1 MTSSNIYAKHYR
13 RRAPCNQS
21 NEECALIT
29 YDDDDTF
36 FSIVKTSRLFDVN
49 AIGRAKLKEQGRI
62 YNIRI
67 VERGKSSFF
76 ITVLTRIQFNQ
87 L

>member
-1 MTSSNIYAKHYR
+1 MTKTNIYAKHYR
-13 RRAPCNQS
+13 RRAPCNQL

-29 YDDDDTF
+29 YDDDDTL
-36 FSIVKTSRLFDVN
+36 FSIVKTSRLFDAN
-49 AIGRAKLKEQGRI
+49 PIGRAKVKENGRI

-76 ITVLTRIQFNQ
+76 YPFSCNE
-87 L
+87 